1 MDITTLLGIILGFLV
16 IIKGIGTESLGNFMD
31 MDSVFITVGGTLCAV
46 LASFPFG
53 QLGKVGSHMKILILG
68 NKYKPETAIN
78 KLVELAQ
85 LARKNGLLALEE
97 QASEIKDPFFKRGV
111 LLVVDAMDADK
122 VRSMLEEEIDAMDQR
137 HDAGAAIYEKAA
149 VFAPAFGM
157 IGTLVGLIKM
167 LNEMNLEA
175 GASAS
180 LGLSMATALVTTFY
194 GCILANL
201 LFMPIAKKLRIRNDD
216 EIIYRQIIVE
226 GVVGIQ
232 CGDNPKS
239 LKEKLVSGLSQK
251 QQNRLLSENGGAK
264 KGKKGAGKGEQKT
277 GTE

>member
-16 IIKGIGTESLGNFMD
+16 IIKGIGTGSLEQFMD

-97 QASEIKDPFFKRGV
+97 QAGEIKDPFFKRGV

-264 KGKKGAGKGEQKT
+264 KAKKGAGKGEQKT
-277 GTE
+277 DTE

>member
-1 MDITTLLGIILGFLV
+1 
-16 IIKGIGTESLGNFMD
+16 
-31 MDSVFITVGGTLCAV
+31 
-46 LASFPFG
+46 
-53 QLGKVGSHMKILILG
+53 
-68 NKYKPETAIN
+68 
-78 KLVELAQ
+78 
-85 LARKNGLLALEE
+85 
-97 QASEIKDPFFKRGV
+97 
-111 LLVVDAMDADK
+111 
-122 VRSMLEEEIDAMDQR
+122 
-137 HDAGAAIYEKAA
+137 
-149 VFAPAFGM
+149 M

>member
-46 LASFPFG
+46 LASFPLG

-97 QASEIKDPFFKRGV
+97 QAGEIKDPFFKRGV

>member
-1 MDITTLLGIILGFLV
+1 M
-16 IIKGIGTESLGNFMD
+16 IIKGIGTGSLEQFMD

-46 LASFPFG
+46 LASFPLG

-97 QASEIKDPFFKRGV
+97 QAGEIKDPFFKRGV

>member
-46 LASFPFG
+46 LASFPLG

-97 QASEIKDPFFKRGV
+97 QAGEIKDPFFKRGV

-201 LFMPIAKKLRIRNDD
+201 LFMPIAKKLRIRNND

>member
-97 QASEIKDPFFKRGV
+97 QAGEIKDPFFKRGV

-264 KGKKGAGKGEQKT
+264 KGKKGAGKGDQKT

>member
-16 IIKGIGTESLGNFMD
+16 IIKGIGTESLGQFID

-53 QLGKVGSHMKILILG
+53 QLGKVGSHMKILMFG
-68 NKYKPETAIN
+68 NKYKPEIAIN

-97 QASEIKDPFFKRGV
+97 QAGEIKDPFFKRGV

-201 LFMPIAKKLRIRNDD
+201 LFMPISKKLRIRNDD

-251 QQNRLLSENGGAK
+251 QQNRLLSENGGTK
-264 KGKKGAGKGEQKT
+264 KGKKGAGKDEQKSSA
-277 GTE
+277 E